1 MATGTRHRAI
11 AGNFAL
17 GECFADIRCRHGH
30 ETRLFNIGRG
40 HYVACDT
47 CRSFIFVGSN
57 LMSSW
62 RKESE
67 DNWRHNARSI
77 EGYTE
82 VVCLPDGARGK
93 AAHIY
98 ATLQWRLARR

>member
-1 MATGTRHRAI
+1 MTHLATNTGHGAI

-47 CRSFIFVGSN
+47 CRSFLFVGSN
-57 LMSSW
+57 LMGSW
-62 RKESE
+62 RLESE
-67 DNWRHNARSI
+67 DTWRNNSRSI
-77 EGYTE
+77 EGYEE
-82 VVCLPDGARGK
+82 VEMPP
-93 AAHIY
+93 
-98 ATLQWRLARR
+98 